1 MDLIVIK
8 DKKNVLIVM
17 SYGALMWY
25 LRKVPLSKEFIDPKF
40 TKAKNGYLYT
50 FEN

>member
-1 MDLIVIK
+1 
-8 DKKNVLIVM
+8 M
-17 SYGALMWY
+17 SHGALMWY
-25 LRKVPLSKEFIDPKF
+25 LRKVLLSKEFIGPKF